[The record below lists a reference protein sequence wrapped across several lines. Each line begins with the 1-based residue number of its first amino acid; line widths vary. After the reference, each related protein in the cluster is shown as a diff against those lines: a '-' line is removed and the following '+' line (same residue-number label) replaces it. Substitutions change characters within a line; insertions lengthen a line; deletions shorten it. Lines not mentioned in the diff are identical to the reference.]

1 MNLFKTIEKAVS
13 SFADFMWSAPFL
25 TLGTVEI
32 PFLLFLLLGGGVF
45 FSIYSRFVPF
55 KYFSHG
61 VKILMGK
68 YNDPNDPG
76 EITHFQALTSALAST
91 VGLGNIS
98 GVAIAIQMG
107 GPGALFW
114 MWVSAL
120 LGMST
125 KFFSCTLSILY
136 RGKDDQGQIQGGPMY
151 YIENGL
157 GKRFKPLSILFSLA
171 GLIGCTV
178 MFQSNQLADIIRD
191 QVFLPNNMFV
201 ENALMGDFLQGLVMA
216 TLTGIVIF
224 GGIQR
229 IGQVASYLVPIMVI
243 LYLLSGLLVI
253 FNHITEIPSLFTL
266 IVNDAFTGDAVMGG
280 AVGAVI
286 IAGVR
291 RALFS
296 NEAGLGTS
304 DMAHGAA
311 QTKEPVREGL
321 VAMIEPFID
330 TIIVCTITAL
340 VILSSGVWQEEG
352 LNGVTMTTA
361 AFITELG
368 SFGKFL
374 LLSAVLTFSLSTMMS
389 YSYYGSKCSGY
400 LFGTKSI
407 FYYRCF
413 YVVTI
418 IVGAMITIDV
428 VLSVV
433 DGMYAVMAIPTVIG
447 SVLLSGKVM
456 DEAKKYF
463 AKLKES

>member
-1 MNLFKTIEKAVS
+1 MNLLEIANS
-13 SFADFMWSAPFL
+13 AISAFASFMWGLP
-25 TLGTVEI
+25 
-32 PFLLFLLLGGGVF
+32 LLILLLGGGIF
-45 FSIYSRFVPF
+45 FSLYSRFVPF
-55 KYFSHG
+55 KYFGHG
-61 VKILMGK
+61 LNILLGR
-68 YNDPNDPG
+68 YHDPKDPG
-76 EITHFQALTSALAST
+76 EITHFQALSSALAST

-114 MWVSAL
+114 MWVSAVV
-120 LGMST
+120 GMST

-136 RGKDDQGQIQGGPMY
+136 RGKDDEGNIQGGPMY

-157 GKRFKPLSILFSLA
+157 GPKFKPLSILFSLA

-178 MFQSNQLADIIRD
+178 MFQSNQLADIIRNEIFIPYGWFSES
-191 QVFLPNNMFV
+191 VMMGNFV
-201 ENALMGDFLQGLVMA
+201 QGVIMA
-216 TLTGIVIF
+216 ILTAIVIF

-229 IGQVASYLVPIMVI
+229 IGQVASYMVPIMVV
-243 LYLLSGLLVI
+243 LYLFSGLLVI
-253 FNHITEIPSLFTL
+253 FNHLSEIPSLFGL
-266 IVNDAFTGDAVMGG
+266 IINDAFTGDAVMGG
-280 AVGAVI
+280 AVGSVI

-311 QTKEPVREGL
+311 KTKEPVREGL

-330 TIIVCTITAL
+330 TIVVCTITAM
-340 VILSSGVWQEEG
+340 VILASGVWEQEG
-352 LNGVTMTTA
+352 LNGVTMTTT
-361 AFITELG
+361 AFIKELG
-368 SFGKFL
+368 GFGKFL

-413 YVVTI
+413 YIVTI
-418 IVGAMITIDV
+418 VIGAMITIEV
-428 VLSVV
+428 VINLV
-433 DGMYAVMAIPTVIG
+433 DGMYAIMAIPTVLG

-456 DEAKKYF
+456 AEARRYF
-463 AKLKES
+463 SALG

>member
-1 MNLFKTIEKAVS
+1 MKLFEYFESAVS
-13 SFADFMWSAPFL
+13 AFAGFMWGRP
-25 TLGTVEI
+25 
-32 PFLLFLLLGGGVF
+32 LLILLLGGGIY
-45 FSIYSRFVPF
+45 FSFYSRFVPF
-55 KYFSHG
+55 KYFRHG
-61 VKILMGK
+61 VKILFGK

-114 MWVSAL
+114 MWVSAVV
-120 LGMST
+120 GMST
-125 KFFSCTLSILY
+125 KFFSCTLAVLY
-136 RGKDDQGQIQGGPMY
+136 RGKDDQGNLQGGPMY

-157 GKRFKPLSILFSLA
+157 GENFKPLSIMFSLA
-171 GLIGCTV
+171 GLVGCTV
-178 MFQSNQLADIIRD
+178 MFQSNQLADIVRNQI
-191 QVFLPNNMFV
+191 FIPNGWFEGNIM
-201 ENALMGDFLQGLVMA
+201 MGNFIQGLFMA
-216 TLTGIVIF
+216 ILTALVIF
-224 GGIQR
+224 GGIRR
-229 IGQVASYLVPIMVI
+229 IGQVASFMVPIMVA

-253 FNHITEIPSLFTL
+253 FNNITEIPSLFKL
-266 IVNDAFTGDAVMGG
+266 IIYDAFTGEAVMGG

-330 TIIVCTITAL
+330 TIIVCTITAM
-340 VILSSGVWQEEG
+340 VILASGVWQDES
-352 LNGVTMTTA
+352 LNGVTMTTT
-361 AFITELG
+361 AFIKELG
-368 SFGKFL
+368 GFGKFL
-374 LLSAVLTFSLSTMMS
+374 LLAAVLTFSISTMMS

-413 YVVTI
+413 YIVTI
-418 IVGAMITIDV
+418 VVGAMITIEV
-428 VLSVV
+428 VIDLV
-433 DGMYAVMAIPTVIG
+433 DGMYALMAIPTVVG

-456 DEAKKYF
+456 DEAKRYF
-463 AKLKES
+463 ATLN

>member
-1 MNLFKTIEKAVS
+1 MKLFEYFESAVS
-13 SFADFMWSAPFL
+13 AFAGFMWGRPIL
-25 TLGTVEI
+25 I
-32 PFLLFLLLGGGVF
+32 LLLGGGIY
-45 FSIYSRFVPF
+45 FSFYSRFVPF
-55 KYFSHG
+55 KYFRHG
-61 VKILMGK
+61 VKILFGK

-114 MWVSAL
+114 MWVSAVV
-120 LGMST
+120 GMST
-125 KFFSCTLSILY
+125 KFFSCTLAVLY
-136 RGKDDQGQIQGGPMY
+136 RGKDDQGNLQGGPMY

-157 GKRFKPLSILFSLA
+157 GENFKPLSIMFSLA
-171 GLIGCTV
+171 GLVGCTV
-178 MFQSNQLADIIRD
+178 MFQSNQLADIVRNQI
-191 QVFLPNNMFV
+191 FIPNGWFEDNIM
-201 ENALMGDFLQGLVMA
+201 MGNFIQGLFMA
-216 TLTGIVIF
+216 ILTALVIF
-224 GGIQR
+224 GGIRR
-229 IGQVASYLVPIMVI
+229 IGQVASFMVPIMVV

-253 FNHITEIPSLFTL
+253 FNHITEIPSLFKL
-266 IVNDAFTGDAVMGG
+266 IVYDAFTGEAVMGG

-330 TIIVCTITAL
+330 TIVVCTITAM
-340 VILSSGVWQEEG
+340 VILASGVWQDES
-352 LNGVTMTTA
+352 LNGVTMTTT
-361 AFITELG
+361 AFIKELG
-368 SFGKFL
+368 GFGKFL
-374 LLSAVLTFSLSTMMS
+374 LLAAVLTFSLSTMMS

-413 YVVTI
+413 YIVTI
-418 IVGAMITIDV
+418 VVGAMITIEV
-428 VLSVV
+428 VIDLV
-433 DGMYAVMAIPTVIG
+433 DGMYALMAIPTVVG

-456 DEAKKYF
+456 DEAKRYF
-463 AKLKES
+463 ATLN

>member
-1 MNLFKTIEKAVS
+1 MKLFEYFESAVS
-13 SFADFMWSAPFL
+13 AFAGFMWGP
-25 TLGTVEI
+25 
-32 PFLLFLLLGGGVF
+32 PLLILLLGGGIY
-45 FSIYSRFVPF
+45 FSFYSRFVPF
-55 KYFSHG
+55 KYFRHG
-61 VKILMGK
+61 VKILFGK

-114 MWVSAL
+114 MWVSAVV
-120 LGMST
+120 GMST
-125 KFFSCTLSILY
+125 KFFSCTLAVLY
-136 RGKDDQGQIQGGPMY
+136 RGKDDQGNLQGGPMY

-157 GKRFKPLSILFSLA
+157 GENFKPLSIMFSLA
-171 GLIGCTV
+171 GLVGCTV
-178 MFQSNQLADIIRD
+178 MFQSNQLADIVRNQI
-191 QVFLPNNMFV
+191 FIPNGWFEGNIM
-201 ENALMGDFLQGLVMA
+201 MGNFIQGLFMA
-216 TLTGIVIF
+216 ILTALVIF
-224 GGIQR
+224 GGIRR
-229 IGQVASYLVPIMVI
+229 IGQVASFMVPIMVV

-253 FNHITEIPSLFTL
+253 FNHITEIPSLFKL
-266 IVNDAFTGDAVMGG
+266 IVYDAFTGEAVMGG

-330 TIIVCTITAL
+330 TIVVCTITAM
-340 VILSSGVWQEEG
+340 VILSSGVWQDES
-352 LNGVTMTTA
+352 LNGVTMTTT
-361 AFITELG
+361 AFIKELG
-368 SFGKFL
+368 GFGKFL
-374 LLSAVLTFSLSTMMS
+374 LLAAVLTFSISTMMS

-413 YVVTI
+413 YIVTI
-418 IVGAMITIDV
+418 VVGAMITIEV
-428 VLSVV
+428 VIDLV
-433 DGMYAVMAIPTVIG
+433 DGMYALMAIPTVVG

-456 DEAKKYF
+456 DEAKRYF
-463 AKLKES
+463 ATLN